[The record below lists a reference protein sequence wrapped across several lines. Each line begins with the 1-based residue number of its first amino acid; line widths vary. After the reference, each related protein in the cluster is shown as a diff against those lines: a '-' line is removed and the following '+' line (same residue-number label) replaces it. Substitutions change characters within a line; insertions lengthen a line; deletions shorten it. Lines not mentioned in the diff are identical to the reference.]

1 MQFLIDYDSKEG
13 KMGNEAVVLEHRGRI
28 DALCERYIAYTDE
41 LLSEGLQPQ
50 NVMASVRIYKG
61 KVLQYNPY
69 QIEALARL
77 YFLTGLSGQSDKQEE
92 YFIKIKQ
99 YLTKSFQD
107 NPENGRRF
115 LENLLSL
122 QSANFD
128 HTVLV
133 NRLAQELNIYL

>member
-1 MQFLIDYDSKEG
+1 M
-13 KMGNEAVVLEHRGRI
+13 
-28 DALCERYIAYTDE
+28 
-41 LLSEGLQPQ
+41 
-50 NVMASVRIYKG
+50 
-61 KVLQYNPY
+61 QYNPY

-99 YLTKSFQD
+99 YLTKAFQD

-128 HTVLV
+128 YTVLV